1 MTTTNTAW
9 EDLNLTTDTENMAA
23 YRNHAVSASLSMS
36 HNTVSCPAEPATATL
51 DCSARALHYCA
62 VDKFHH
68 QAIFQGRRGNSSSPF
83 FQPGEQ
89 TDSRKNGKQKN
100 GRIHTYNR
108 LASPFRNNLPA
119 S

>member
-51 DCSARALHYCA
+51 GLLGLGALLLRC
-62 VDKFHH
+62 
-68 QAIFQGRRGNSSSPF
+68 RR
-83 FQPGEQ
+83 
-89 TDSRKNGKQKN
+89 
-100 GRIHTYNR
+100 
-108 LASPFRNNLPA
+108 
-119 S
+119 